1 MPRGG
6 SGRAQPLSRH
16 VLGIAAPLAAGFAEA
31 AASAQHPGPAQQP
44 PQADQAQGEVPEIV
58 VRGERR
64 SAITNMA
71 PLAIFD
77 ADAVAATGAASMDE
91 FLRAI
96 RGVTR
101 SADGSEPIFLLNAQ
115 RVSGYQE
122 IGALPPEAIE
132 KVEVLP
138 EQAALKF
145 GYPPTR
151 RVLNF
156 ITKRRFQQ
164 TELSAAAGTT
174 TRSSS
179 TTQKA
184 TLGMTRLHDDGRR
197 TLSLEYRRTDRLL
210 QSQRDVL
217 PDPDILFDGIGN
229 VTGANGG
236 EIDPAFSA
244 IAGKAANVAAVPL
257 SPADRSL
264 AGFAAGADRPRL
276 FDLGPYR
283 TLGPRNDTFKAE
295 AVIADRIG
303 KSLAGSISLSAEQS
317 RDRTL
322 AGPASA
328 ILPVP
333 ASNPYSPFD
342 RPVLLH
348 RYLIEA
354 ATLRQ
359 HQTTTTLHGGITLRR
374 VIAGWR
380 WDFTASLDQLQ
391 VRGRSERDVDLAAA
405 EAAIAGGANPFAPL
419 DASLL
424 QARLVDRARLL
435 NRTTGAKSVLA
446 NTPIHLP
453 AGEVTVTAT
462 VEAERATAVSYTRG
476 PNPFDLRLGRTRTE
490 GGIAVDVPIASR
502 RLGVLPFLGQLSVSA
517 SANARHVS
525 GFGSLSDTTYGFA
538 WAPIDG
544 VQWLGTVKLSEAP
557 PPLKLQ
563 STPVVRVT
571 NAQLFDYGTG
581 RTELATLI
589 LGGNPDLLAEK
600 RRVSSL
606 GLTLK
611 PFSKREW
618 RVSATYEAVTIRN
631 QTAIVYALT
640 PQTEAIFPD
649 LFTRDAAGRLV
660 SVAFRPINFHR
671 ERQRTLNLNVN
682 AWGMLGKPP
691 PAGTAKPPQRPT
703 YYAGIGPT
711 IKFSDRLQLR
721 PTTPELD
728 ILNGDTVTGA
738 GTARAFGYAYGG
750 INYLGNGLTFDAW
763 YGGASRVRSAN
774 PAADLHF
781 SPIFRLNVGGSLSIH
796 HFLPHE
802 DWTRHLQLKLD
813 VNNVGDAHQHVRD
826 GNGRVPNRFQPD
838 LLDPIGRTVSLTLR
852 KQF

>member
-1 MPRGG
+1 
-6 SGRAQPLSRH
+6 
-16 VLGIAAPLAAGFAEA
+16 VLGLAAPVAAALAEA
-31 AASAQHPGPAQQP
+31 AVSAQQP
-44 PQADQAQGEVPEIV
+44 PRPPQAAEGPEIV

-64 SAITNMA
+64 SAVTNMA
-71 PLAIFD
+71 PLATFD

-96 RGVTR
+96 RGVTQ

-122 IGALPPEAIE
+122 IGTLPPEAIE

-174 TRSSS
+174 TRSSRS
-179 TTQKA
+179 TQKA

-229 VTGANGG
+229 VTGASGG
-236 EIDPAFSA
+236 EIDPALSA
-244 IAGKAANVAAVPL
+244 LAGKVVTVAAVPV
-257 SPADRSL
+257 AAAERNL
-264 AGFAAGADRPRL
+264 AGFAAGAERPRL

-283 TLGPRNDTFKAE
+283 TLVPRNDAFKAE
-295 AVIADRIG
+295 TVISDRIG
-303 KSLAGSISLSAEQS
+303 KSLAGSISLSAERS

-333 ASNPYSPFD
+333 AGNPYSPFG

-391 VRGRSERDVDLAAA
+391 VSGRSERDVDLAAA
-405 EAAIAGGANPFAPL
+405 EAAIAGGVDPFAPL
-419 DASLL
+419 DPSLL
-424 QARLVDRARLL
+424 QARLVDRAKLR
-435 NRTTGAKSVLA
+435 NRTIGAKSVLS
-446 NTPIHLP
+446 NTPIRLP

-462 VEAERATAVSYTRG
+462 VEAERATADSHTRG
-476 PNPFDLRLGRTRTE
+476 PNPFDLRLGRTRAE
-490 GGIAVDVPIASR
+490 GGIAIDVPIASR
-502 RLGVLPFLGQLSVSA
+502 RQGVLPFLGQLSVSA
-517 SANARHVS
+517 SANARRVS

-538 WAPIDG
+538 WAPIEG
-544 VQWLGTVKLSEAP
+544 VQWLGTIKRSGAP

-600 RRVSSL
+600 RRVSSIA
-606 GLTLK
+606 LTLK

-660 SVAFRPINFHR
+660 SIAFRPTNFHR

-691 PAGTAKPPQRPT
+691 PPGTATPPQRPT

-721 PTTPELD
+721 PGTPELD
-728 ILNGDTVTGA
+728 ILHGDTVTG
-738 GTARAFGYAYGG
+738 GGNARAFGYAYGG

-763 YGGASRVRSAN
+763 YGGASRVRSAI
-774 PAADLHF
+774 PAADLRF

-796 HFLPHE
+796 HFLRHE
-802 DWTRHLQLKLD
+802 AWTRHLQLKLD
-813 VNNVGDAHQHVRD
+813 IGNVGDARQRVRD

-838 LLDPIGRTVSLTLR
+838 LLDPIGRTVTLTLR